1 MFEMDTSERISAV
14 LIMAFLLAMIAVQM
28 RGIQKLERSI
38 AAIERKAIVVE
49 QKMNTKQ
56 KEIAMELLKCL
67 RDSFYV
73 QCDLNTKMADYMVAT
88 QDRVESL
95 ERDRVKPTN
104 LDPVEVQRRYDEA
117 VREAIQA
124 AFIKEVSP

>member
-1 MFEMDTSERISAV
+1 MDTSERISAV
-14 LIMAFLLAMIAVQM
+14 LIMAFLVAMIAVQM

-49 QKMNTKQ
+49 RKMDAQQ

-73 QCDLNTKMADYMVAT
+73 QCDLNTKMADYIVAT

-95 ERDRVKPTN
+95 ERDRAKPTK
-104 LDPVEVQRRYDEA
+104 LDPVEVQRRYEEA

>member
-1 MFEMDTSERISAV
+1 MDTSERISAV

>member
-1 MFEMDTSERISAV
+1 MDTSERISAV
-14 LIMAFLLAMIAVQM
+14 LIMAFLIAMIAVQM

-49 QKMNTKQ
+49 QKMDAQQ
-56 KEIAMELLKCL
+56 KDIAMGLLKCL

-73 QCDLNTKMADYMVAT
+73 QCALNTNMVDYMMAV

-95 ERDRVKPTN
+95 ESDRAKPMER
-104 LDPVEVQRRYDEA
+104 DPVEVQRRYDEA
-117 VREAIQA
+117 IREAIQA